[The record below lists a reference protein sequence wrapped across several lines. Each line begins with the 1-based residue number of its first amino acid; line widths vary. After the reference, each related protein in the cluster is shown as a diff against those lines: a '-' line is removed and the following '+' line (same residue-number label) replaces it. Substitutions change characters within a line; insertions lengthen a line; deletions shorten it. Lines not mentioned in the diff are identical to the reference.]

1 MSRKLLI
8 VESPTKAKKL
18 KEFLK
23 GFEVKAT
30 YGHLLDLPE
39 RELGV
44 DLNDGF
50 RPSFVPKSSRAAYV
64 LNELKKNAKNKEVYL
79 ATDPD
84 REGFAIA
91 THLYQELK
99 SSALRL
105 YRAEFREITKDHVLK
120 QLSRAI
126 PFEQA
131 NHHLYE
137 AYLARRISDR
147 LVGYLISPLACR
159 ALAGRYSAG
168 RVQSAALKLVV
179 DREREIRSF
188 KPEPYWVIWIK
199 CEKEGQSFHAFFDHK
214 GLLKDRRL
222 AEEVLSAVSGTRAA
236 RVTEVQKKRAKKV
249 PPPPFTTSTLQQAA
263 SSRLGLPPE
272 RTMACAQRLFELGWI
287 TYHRTDST
295 RLSEEYVSKLR
306 DFIAREFGSPYLPK
320 APRIYRS
327 SKTQA
332 DAHEAIRPTRVGM
345 IEELLPELRKE
356 GVGRDELKLFELIW
370 RRALACQMS
379 DAEYD
384 LTEVKL
390 DCAGRPFRAKGKVLR
405 FDGFLRACS
414 EEKEEKKEDEPEQV
428 FPPLVQGEVLSKV
441 RHGSDRKETKPPSR
455 FTEASLIK
463 EMERRG
469 IGRPSTYAPTIA
481 ILKGLPVKGKPT
493 RTPYVR
499 VVKGA
504 LVPTPEGERLIG
516 FLEQHYPWFVDCG
529 FTKEME
535 ERLDRIEEE
544 GAPWRA
550 FVEEVVERIGNSPKS
565 RP

>member
-1 MSRKLLI
+1 MSKKLLI
-8 VESPTKAKKL
+8 VESPTKARKL
-18 KEFLK
+18 TEFLK

-30 YGHLLDLPE
+30 YGHVLDLPE
-39 RELGV
+39 RSLGV
-44 DLNDGF
+44 DLQGDF
-50 RPSFVPKSSRAAYV
+50 RPDFVPRGGRAIKV
-64 LNELKKNAKNKEVYL
+64 IQELRRSARQKDVYL

-99 SSALRL
+99 GSALRL
-105 YRAEFREITKDHVLK
+105 YRVEFREITKDHVLE
-120 QLSRAI
+120 QLSRAV

-147 LVGYLISPLACR
+147 LVGYLISPIACR
-159 ALAGRYSAG
+159 ALSGRYSAG

-179 DREREIRSF
+179 DREREIRNF
-188 KPEPYWVIWIK
+188 KPEPYWVIWIE
-199 CEKEGQSFHAFFDHK
+199 CEKGGKRFKAFFDHK
-214 GLLKDRRL
+214 GLLKDRGL
-222 AEEVLSAVSGTRAA
+222 AEEVLRDISRVQTA
-236 RVTEVQKKRAKKV
+236 RVKEAVRKRAKKS

-272 RTMACAQRLFELGWI
+272 RTMSCAQRLFELGWI

-295 RLSEEYVSKLR
+295 RLSEQYVSGLR
-306 DFIAREFGSPYLPK
+306 RFIAQEFGPQYLPK
-320 APRIYRS
+320 SPRVYRS

-332 DAHEAIRPTRVGM
+332 DAHEAIRPTKVGR
-345 IEELLPELRKE
+345 IEDLLFELKKE

-370 RRALACQMS
+370 RRTLACQMA

-384 LTEVKL
+384 QTEVKL
-390 DCAGRPFRAKGKVLR
+390 DCAGRPFRAKGRVLR
-405 FDGFLRACS
+405 FEGFLRAW
-414 EEKEEKKEDEPEQV
+414 EEKEEEEQDEPEQV
-428 FPPLVQGEVLSKV
+428 FPPLVEGEVLTKA
-441 RHGSDRKETKPPSR
+441 RHGSDQKETKPPKR

-469 IGRPSTYAPTIA
+469 IGRPSTYAPTVA

-499 VVKGA
+499 VVKGS
-504 LVPTPEGERLIG
+504 LVPTPEGERLVE
-516 FLEQHYPWFVDCG
+516 FLERHYPWLVDCG

-535 ERLDRIEEE
+535 ERLDRIEEHGE
-544 GAPWRA
+544 PWRA
-550 FVEEVVERIGNSPKS
+550 FVQEVVERIESPKGD
-565 RP
+565 